1 MRDSKISTILSLC
14 FSGPGNPYDVCA
26 AVRKEHKKFYKC
38 KSEQAKEKWHPRRMA
53 LARLGVFFGNKALS
67 LPAFISS
74 YKAAKNFNKNK
85 QCRSLPCQSEI
96 TQGV

>member
-1 MRDSKISTILSLC
+1 MRDSKITTILSLC

-67 LPAFISS
+67 LPNPPVDVTQVVSSSSLCISRIS
-74 YKAAKNFNKNK
+74 I
-85 QCRSLPCQSEI
+85 CD
-96 TQGV
+96 